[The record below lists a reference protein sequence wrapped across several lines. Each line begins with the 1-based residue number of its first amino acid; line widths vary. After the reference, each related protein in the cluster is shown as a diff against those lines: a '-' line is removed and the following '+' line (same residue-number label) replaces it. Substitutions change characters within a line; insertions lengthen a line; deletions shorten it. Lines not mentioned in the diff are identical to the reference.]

1 MDHSKDDSKVGWGRR
16 VDARFATPASRNIL
30 GLSTTPLSL
39 DKTFIGRA
47 LERSG
52 RLESRHG
59 SSRDHSLGSEQAVL
73 LEALAPSMSAGDQVS
88 EDEAVTQFVE
98 ETEDDSTLFPLG
110 LTLKTDKR
118 SRHSE
123 NEATQLCHSCGEALP
138 DEQHCGICGHDFC
151 YKCASERL
159 KGNSD
164 VWTNNSRKV
173 SATEALVEG
182 PDADL
187 RKTSLLPTTTARA
200 MPKTPSR
207 GPVTGNPFFL
217 ADRYPQGTFSA
228 PQKAISRGFASR
240 PRRLSDCVPRQF
252 LDETTKIAPSHEV
265 KYHRHLEQKQD
276 YPLQNNER
284 HSLCCSV
291 QVKERDMDKNPNFA
305 ALKHDSIRSKIG
317 KLCRHAEEFH
327 KSHNTLDQNDSEYR
341 PRSRDSMAHT
351 SVTTVA
357 EETPTRLPRRTQPS
371 SLEVDGD
378 DDDDGSS
385 VTERGRNVKNDAP
398 DEEGKRVEFIY
409 PRPLASHDYR
419 TLRPVSATPGPNS
432 IKEIKGPADAG
443 AHGNQK
449 SVLRPQPLTLRLK
462 NLDFADSSGRKS
474 FQGTSVPGIE
484 PEFDVD
490 HHEVVPER
498 SVNVFLPVATS
509 AGNNLPSLTGY
520 KRHRQ
525 DTYLCAKPQTPDAEP
540 EPWPRLK
547 KVEAEAPRTDEQPSA
562 PWSRQTLGRAPSSL
576 ECLYPAEEVD
586 DSPISPRNMG
596 RGHLER
602 EGMGQSSQHKMIQAT
617 TPVSDWRCKL
627 VKPERSALNP
637 AQVNIVCESCDLT
650 ESQRCVSHAEPSER
664 CSHRSDSLVRSV
676 KDNHSSLEDPFTE
689 PRLSIRAI
697 ENSLAWKKVQ
707 DDFEKDSTSGEAKQ
721 VPGSPKRSPTI
732 SSNESA
738 SERTTT
744 GCPRTCSW
752 RSRYLRL
759 RDEILSSGDVLAL
772 CEGESQWKGNEVL
785 SRYEGSIA
793 DELGIEALTV
803 VVHSRH
809 RDNLVINTDLR
820 GRDNK

>member
-30 GLSTTPLSL
+30 GLSTTPSSL

-47 LERSG
+47 LERSS
-52 RLESRHG
+52 RLESRLG
-59 SSRDHSLGSEQAVL
+59 SSRDHNLGSEQAVL
-73 LEALAPSMSAGDQVS
+73 VEALAPSICAGDRVS

-98 ETEDDSTLFPLG
+98 ETEDDSMLFPLG

-159 KGNSD
+159 KGDSNI
-164 VWTNNSRKV
+164 WTDNSRKA

-182 PDADL
+182 PDADMH
-187 RKTSLLPTTTARA
+187 KTSLLPTTTARA
-200 MPKTPSR
+200 MPKTPNR

-217 ADRYPQGTFSA
+217 ADRYPQGTLSA
-228 PQKAISRGFASR
+228 PPKVTSYGFTSR

-265 KYHRHLEQKQD
+265 KCHQHLEQKQD
-276 YPLQNNER
+276 NPMRDTER
-284 HSLCCSV
+284 HSLCCSA
-291 QVKERDMDKNPNFA
+291 QMKKRDMDRNPNLV
-305 ALKHDSIRSKIG
+305 ALKHDSIRNKIG

-327 KSHNTLDQNDSEYR
+327 KSHNTLGQNDAEFR
-341 PRSRDSMAHT
+341 PISSDSMTHT
-351 SVTTVA
+351 SAT
-357 EETPTRLPRRTQPS
+357 EETPTRLPRRAQPS

-385 VTERGRNVKNDAP
+385 VTERGRNVQNNEP
-398 DEEGKRVEFIY
+398 DEEGKRAGFIY
-409 PRPLASHDYR
+409 PLPLASHDHR
-419 TLRPVSATPGPNS
+419 KSFPRPVSVTSGPNS
-432 IKEIKGPADAG
+432 IKEIEGPADAG
-443 AHGNQK
+443 AHGNQE
-449 SVLRPQPLTLRLK
+449 SILRPQPLTLRLK

-474 FQGTSVPGIE
+474 FQGTSLLGIN

-490 HHEVVPER
+490 HHKVVPER
-498 SVNVFLPVATS
+498 SVDVLPVATG

-525 DTYLCAKPQTPDAEP
+525 DTYLCAKPQTPNPEP

-576 ECLYPAEEVD
+576 ECLHPPEEVD

-602 EGMGQSSQHKMIQAT
+602 EGIGQSSQHKMIQAT
-617 TPVSDWRCKL
+617 TPISDWRHKL

-650 ESQRCVSHAEPSER
+650 ESKRCVSHAGPSES
-664 CSHRSDSLVRSV
+664 CSHRSESLERSV
-676 KDNHSSLEDPFTE
+676 ESNNHSGLEDPFTE

-707 DDFEKDSTSGEAKQ
+707 DDFEKDSASGKAKQ

-732 SSNESA
+732 ASNESA
-738 SERTTT
+738 SERAKA

-759 RDEILSSGDVLAL
+759 RDEILSSGDMLAL
-772 CEGESQWKGNEVL
+772 CEGASQWKGNEFL

-820 GRDNK
+820 GRDDK

>member
-30 GLSTTPLSL
+30 GLRTTPLSL
-39 DKTFIGRA
+39 DKTFIGRT
-47 LERSG
+47 LERSS
-52 RLESRHG
+52 RLESMHG
-59 SSRDHSLGSEQAVL
+59 PSRDRSLGSEQAVL
-73 LEALAPSMSAGDQVS
+73 LGALAPSMPAGDRVS
-88 EDEAVTQFVE
+88 EDEAATQFLKDN
-98 ETEDDSTLFPLG
+98 EDDSTLFPLG

-118 SRHSE
+118 SRHSD

-164 VWTNNSRKV
+164 VWTDNSRKA

-182 PDADL
+182 SDANMH
-187 RKTSLLPTTTARA
+187 KTSLLPTTTART

-217 ADRYPQGTFSA
+217 ADRYPRGTFSA
-228 PQKAISRGFASR
+228 PQKATSRGLASR
-240 PRRLSDCVPRQF
+240 PRRLSDCVPGQL
-252 LDETTKIAPSHEV
+252 LDETTKIAPSHEAEC
-265 KYHRHLEQKQD
+265 HQHLEQKQD
-276 YPLQNNER
+276 HLMRDTER
-284 HSLCCSV
+284 HSLCCSA
-291 QVKERDMDKNPNFA
+291 QTKERDMDRNPNFA
-305 ALKHDSIRSKIG
+305 ALKHDSIQSKIG

-327 KSHNTLDQNDSEYR
+327 KSHNTLGQNDAEYR

-357 EETPTRLPRRTQPS
+357 EETPTRLPRRAQPS
-371 SLEVDGD
+371 SLEFDGD

-385 VTERGRNVKNDAP
+385 VTERGRNVQNNAP
-398 DEEGKRVEFIY
+398 DEEEKRVEFVY
-409 PRPLASHDYR
+409 PQPLASHDHR
-419 TLRPVSATPGPNS
+419 KLRPVSVTPGPNS
-432 IKEIKGPADAG
+432 IKEIKGPVDAG
-443 AHGNQK
+443 VHQE

-462 NLDFADSSGRKS
+462 NLDSADSSGRTS
-474 FQGTSVPGIE
+474 FQGTSVLGIDPG
-484 PEFDVD
+484 FDVN
-490 HHEVVPER
+490 HHKVVPER
-498 SVNVFLPVATS
+498 SVNVLPVATG
-509 AGNNLPSLTGY
+509 AENNLPSLTGY

-525 DTYLCAKPQTPDAEP
+525 DTYLCAKPQTPNPEP

-547 KVEAEAPRTDEQPSA
+547 KVEAEAPRADEQPSA

-576 ECLYPAEEVD
+576 ECLHPPEEVD
-586 DSPISPRNMG
+586 NSPISPRNMG
-596 RGHLER
+596 RDHLER

-617 TPVSDWRCKL
+617 TPISDWRYKL

-650 ESQRCVSHAEPSER
+650 ESKRCVSPHAEPSES
-664 CSHRSDSLVRSV
+664 CSRRSELLMRSV

-707 DDFEKDSTSGEAKQ
+707 DDFETDCASGKANQ

-732 SSNESA
+732 ASNESA
-738 SERTTT
+738 SEKAKA

-772 CEGESQWKGNEVL
+772 CEGASQWKGNEVS

-793 DELGIEALTV
+793 NELGIEALTV
-803 VVHSRH
+803 VVHLRH
-809 RDNLVINTDLR
+809 RENLVINTDLR